1 MTDIPRTT
9 LVRIFLES
17 VDRFGDADAFGRI
30 TPALQVEMF
39 SYRATLEMVRRVS
52 AALEARGIQRG
63 DRVAILSENRLEWAL
78 ADFGAICAG
87 VVDVPVYPSLKPDQI
102 AYILNDCG
110 ARVVFVPNR
119 DSMAKVVEARGGKV
133 GAYEIVVFDP
143 PAELPEGVV
152 SWDAFLAAGD
162 EIAARKGEEGFR
174 REALRAEPDDVA
186 TILYTSGTTGDPK
199 GVMLTHRNL
208 SANVLQLAMVLKLTP
223 EDVTLSF
230 LPLSHIFQRM
240 VDYFFLGNGCTVVHG
255 RSIATASEDM
265 KIVRPTVVGAV
276 PRLYEKMYMAM
287 TQARGFKK
295 KLMSWAMSVAERS
308 ADVKL
313 AGGRPTGLLALQDRL
328 ADRLVFSKI
337 RAIVGGR
344 VRWFV
349 SGSAPLA
356 ASLNRFFYSVGLTIL
371 EGYGL
376 TETSPVLSIN
386 TESHL
391 RVGTVGRLLPGTELK
406 IASDGEIL
414 VRGPQ
419 VMKGYYNLPDETAKS
434 IDAERW
440 FSTGDIGELDAE
452 GYLKITD
459 RKKDLLKTS
468 GGKYIAPAVIEN
480 RLKQVAIVEQSV
492 VIGNNRKFVALL
504 VLPSLKGIETVATD
518 RGISWKSHAD
528 LIRNEQIRK
537 HVDGEVRKHFQGLA
551 SYETPKKVALI
562 EGEFTVENGLLTPS
576 LKVKR
581 KMVNER
587 YADVIESL
595 YSGDS
600 GGAGE

>member
-1 MTDIPRTT
+1 MAEIPRTT
-9 LVRIFLES
+9 LARIFLES

-30 TPALQVEMF
+30 TPALQVETF
-39 SYRATLEMVRRVS
+39 SYRQTLEMVRRVS

-63 DRVAILSENRLEWAL
+63 ERVAILSENRLEWAL
-78 ADFGAICAG
+78 ADFGCLCAG
-87 VVDVPVYPSLKPDQI
+87 VVDVPVYPSLKPEQI
-102 AYILNDCG
+102 AYILNDSG
-110 ARVVFVPNR
+110 ARLVFVQNK
-119 DSMAKVVEARGGKV
+119 DAMAKVVEARGGNV

-143 PAELPEGVV
+143 PAALPAGVIG
-152 SWDAFLAAGD
+152 WDAFLRAGD
-162 EIAARKGEEGFR
+162 ELAVRKGEKGFR
-174 REALRAEPDDVA
+174 EDALRAEPDDVA

-223 EDVTLSF
+223 DDVTLSF
-230 LPLSHIFQRM
+230 LPLSHVFQRM
-240 VDYFFLGNGCTVVHG
+240 VDYFFLANGCTVVHG
-255 RSIATASEDM
+255 RSIAQASEDM

-276 PRLYEKMYMAM
+276 PRLYEKMYHAM
-287 TQARGFKK
+287 VQARGFKK
-295 KLMSWAMSVAERS
+295 RLMSWAMSVAERS

-337 RAIVGGR
+337 RAVVGGR

-391 RVGTVGRLLPGTELK
+391 RVGTVGRLLPGTEVK

-419 VMKGYYNLPDETAKS
+419 IMKGYYKNPEETAKS
-434 IDAERW
+434 IEAEGW
-440 FSTGDIGELDAE
+440 FATGDIGEIDAD
-452 GYLKITD
+452 GFLRITD

-468 GGKYIAPAVIEN
+468 GGKYVAPAVIEN
-480 RLKQVAIVEQSV
+480 RLKQCAIVEQSV
-492 VIGNNRKFVALL
+492 VIGDSRKFVALL
-504 VLPSLKGIETVATD
+504 VLPSFRALEAVAAD
-518 RGISWKSHAD
+518 RKVAWKSHAE
-528 LIRNEQIRK
+528 LIRHDRIRE
-537 HVDGEVRKHFQGLA
+537 HVEGEVRKHFHGLA
-551 SYETPKKVALI
+551 AYETPKKIALI
-562 EGEFTVENGLLTPS
+562 EGEFTVDNGLLTPS
-576 LKVKR
+576 LKIKR
-581 KMVNER
+581 KVVQER
-587 YADVIESL
+587 YADVIDSL
-595 YSGDS
+595 YSGA
-600 GGAGE
+600 GAGTD